1 MRLIDYLDRG
11 ASIASASTCLVDGDR
26 TFSYSAVVATSH
38 LIANGL
44 RQRGIGPGRRVAV
57 LSPNS
62 AAAFLAVLGVLRSGA
77 TWIPANARATAD
89 ELTEQLRMADAA
101 ALFYDPA
108 LEATAKHLACQVP
121 TLQWTI
127 SLDDAPSSDSALFP
141 DAPEDNTRE
150 AILGFTGGTTG
161 RPKAVVASAR
171 NVEAMTTALLAHV
184 DIGDP
189 AIYLAAAPLTHA
201 AGILSFP
208 VLATGGTIVILR
220 GVDITEI
227 LDTIEQQ
234 RITFLFLPPTVI
246 YMMLAHPG
254 VRDTDFSSLRA
265 FVYAA
270 APMAP
275 EKLRQSLDVFGPR
288 MVQLYGQSEAAMICT
303 VLTAKDHLDA
313 LKHAPH
319 RLESCGRPSV
329 VARIGVMNDE
339 GGLVPAGAV
348 GEIVVRSSLVMEG
361 YLGDPDPSV
370 RAHGWH
376 HTGDVGRIDA
386 DGFVYLLDRKKDM
399 IVTGGFNVFSAE
411 VETAVLT
418 HPDVVQCAVVGT
430 PDPHWGEA
438 VTAVVETAPGS
449 DVSPADVIAHCR
461 ALLSGVKCP
470 KRVEI
475 WAQLPRNAAGK
486 ILKREV
492 RDTFWQSRSRR
503 I

>member
-11 ASIASASTCLVDGDR
+11 ALIAADAACVIDGDR
-26 TFSYSAVVATSH
+26 SLTYTEVATASH
-38 LIANGL
+38 RIGGGL
-44 RQRGIGPGRRVAV
+44 RRHGVGLGSRVAV

-62 AAAFLAVLGVLRSGA
+62 VGAFLAVLGVLRSRA
-77 TWIPANARATAD
+77 TWIPANVRATTD
-89 ELTEQLRMADAA
+89 ELAEQLRIAEAT

-108 LEATAKHLACQVP
+108 LRAVAADLQRAVP
-121 TLQWTI
+121 TLRWTI
-127 SLDDAPSSDSALFP
+127 PLDDLPYDDEPVPDPPESS
-141 DAPEDNTRE
+141 TRE
-150 AILGFTGGTTG
+150 VILGFTGGTTG

-171 NVEAMTTALLAHV
+171 NVVAMTTALLAHV

-189 AIYLAAAPLTHA
+189 AVYLAAAPLTHA
-201 AGILSFP
+201 AGILCFP
-208 VLATGGTIVILR
+208 VLATGGTIVIHR
-220 GVDITEI
+220 GVDVAEI
-227 LDTIEQQ
+227 LDTIERQ
-234 RITFLFLPPTVI
+234 RVTFLFLPPTVI
-246 YMMLAHPG
+246 YMMLAAPG
-254 VRDTDFSSLRA
+254 VRDRDYSSLRA

-275 EKLRQSLDVFGPR
+275 EKVRQAIDVFGPC

-303 VLTAKDHLDA
+303 VMTADDHREALT
-313 LKHAPH
+313 HAPH

-329 VARIGVMNDE
+329 VARVAVMDDDGN
-339 GGLVPAGAV
+339 LLPSGAV
-348 GEIVVRSSLVMEG
+348 GEIVVRGPLVMEG

-376 HTGDVGRIDA
+376 HTGDIGRLDA

-418 HPDVVQCAVVGT
+418 HPAVAQCAVVGT

-438 VTAVVETAPGS
+438 VTAVIETLPG
-449 DVSPADVIAHCR
+449 ADVTPTELIAHCK

-475 WAQLPRNAAGK
+475 WPELPRSAAGK
-486 ILKREV
+486 ILKRQV
-492 RDTFWQSRSRR
+492 RETFWQQASRR